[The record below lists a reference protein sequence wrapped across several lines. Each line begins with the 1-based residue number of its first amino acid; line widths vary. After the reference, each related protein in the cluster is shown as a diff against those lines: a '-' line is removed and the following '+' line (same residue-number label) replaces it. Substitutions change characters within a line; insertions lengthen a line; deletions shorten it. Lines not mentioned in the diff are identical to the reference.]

1 MAKKAKK
8 NVVSINWDEEEGG
21 KFLKNPGEYIV
32 QVTSAEID
40 EDDEGKQFITWRLEV
55 SEGKSKGA
63 TISTRTYITPK
74 ALWKLRELLGCMGI
88 EVQND
93 SIQELDLDEVIES
106 AENFVIEVEEG
117 NENPNGGYYMTVA
130 DSMPLEEYK
139 KASAPSDDEDE
150 GEVEEE
156 KPAKKSKKAKKPE
169 PQEEEDSEEE
179 EEEAPKKKSKK
190 SKKSKEV
197 DEDEL
202 LDQMEEEIDE
212 LGLDIDL
219 DDYDTFEEKQEAF
232 EEAKEKALKKS
243 KKSKKQEVEEEEED
257 EESEAQTYTVEEI
270 ESLGTKQLK
279 VIAEEIGLELDDEAS
294 TRSKRRS
301 VIAGLRKAGLLEE

>member
-32 QVTSAEID
+32 QVTSAETD
-40 EDDEGKQFITWRLEV
+40 EDDEGKQFILWSLEV
-55 SEGKSKGA
+55 VEGREKGA
-63 TISTRTYITPK
+63 SITTRTYITPK
-74 ALWKLRELLGCMGI
+74 ALWKLRELLGCIGI

-117 NENPNGGYYMTVA
+117 NENPNGGFYMTVA
-130 DSMPLEEYK
+130 DYMPLEEYK
-139 KASAPSDDEDE
+139 KASAPSVDEDE
-150 GEVEEE
+150 EEAEEE

-169 PQEEEDSEEE
+169 PQEEDSDEE

-257 EESEAQTYTVEEI
+257 DEPEAQTYTVEEI

>member
-40 EDDEGKQFITWRLEV
+40 EDDEGKQFITWSLEV

-130 DSMPLEEYK
+130 DFMPLEEYK

-169 PQEEEDSEEE
+169 PQEEEDSE

-270 ESLGTKQLK
+270 ESSGTKQLK
-279 VIAEEIGLELDDEAS
+279 VIAEEIGLELDDGAS

>member
-40 EDDEGKQFITWRLEV
+40 EDDEGKQFITWSLKV

-63 TISTRTYITPK
+63 IISTRTYITPK

-130 DSMPLEEYK
+130 DFMPLEEYK

-169 PQEEEDSEEE
+169 PQEEEDSE